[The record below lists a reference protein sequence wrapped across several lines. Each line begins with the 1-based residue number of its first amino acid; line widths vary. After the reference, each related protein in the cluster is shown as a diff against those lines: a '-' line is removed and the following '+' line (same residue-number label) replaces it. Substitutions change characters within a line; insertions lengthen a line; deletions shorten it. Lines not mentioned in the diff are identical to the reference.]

1 LRSQDNNMWHVLE
14 VGEYVPL
21 AKDSTNPKPQAE
33 WTTTEADRVLLNT
46 KAKLFIKRTN
56 SVKETRIDIGVRKFE
71 LFEMKEEETIDQMYG
86 RFTSIINELNSLGK
100 SYTTHER
107 IRKILRCLPKTWRPI
122 VTAITVAKDLTKV
135 SLEDLIGSLKA
146 HESVLQED
154 KPKKKMIALETQSGE
169 CSQKDE
175 TLCEN
180 EESLQEDDEEEL
192 SFLSRRIQRLMT
204 RRNQLKKNF
213 QPKRNGAK
221 PEVDISKIQCY
232 ECNQFGHYKNDCPKN
247 KQKEPF
253 FKKKS
258 MMATWDDLEE
268 AQSEDEEQEA
278 NVCLMTHSNAEEV
291 TLDPCSSCQKT
302 EHLFDNLL
310 YDTQILNQKNAKLR
324 DEITVL
330 TKERDEFKKE
340 NSLKSEVIKGMK
352 TAHTELSKRF
362 EILRNDQ
369 KECSEE
375 CHLAVKR
382 RPWYLDSGCSRHMT
396 GDRNNFLSFETR
408 EGGSVT
414 FGNNE
419 KASIKDELPPE
430 SCFVSLEK
438 DKWIWHKRAGHVSM
452 KTMSKLSKLDLV
464 RDNLGKFDSKSD
476 KRIFLGYSL
485 TSKAYR
491 IYNLRTQTL
500 EESMHVK
507 FDEFEDQPTV
517 HITDDEEDEPVI
529 TQNHDSDEN
538 LTSQGPPKTWRIV
551 GYHPP
556 DQIIGNTEDGV
567 RTRKALQDVETKLG
581 LISQIEPRSINE
593 AIIDGSWIE
602 AMKEELHQFEKN
614 EVWNLVPFPK
624 DHSIIGTRWVFRNK
638 LDENGKVVR
647 NKARLVAQGYNQQ
660 EGIDYDETF
669 APVARLEA
677 IRILLAYASHKC
689 IKLFQMDVKSAFLNG
704 FLNEEVY
711 VHQPSGFVDKHKP
724 NHVYKLTKALY
735 GLKQAPRAWY
745 DKLSTF
751 LLENG
756 FSRGKIDTTL
766 FTKNEK
772 HNLLIVQVY
781 VDDIIFGATNEKM
794 CEDFSNLMQSEFE
807 MSMMGELGFFLGLQI
822 KQQEDGIFISQEKY
836 VNDLLKKY
844 KMNESKI
851 MSTPMHPSTSLDK
864 DEKGKD
870 VSEKEYRGM
879 IGTLLYLT
887 ASRPDIVFAVGL
899 CARFQTSSKESHLT
913 AVKRI
918 FRYLVGTPDVGL
930 WYKKGSHFD
939 LQAYCDVDYAGDK
952 VERKSTSGACQFLGE
967 ALVSWCCRKQNT
979 IALSTTEAEY
989 VAASNCCSQVIWIKN
1004 QLEDF
1009 SLRSHEPK
1017 NPSVSSSP
1025 PRSPSPPKP
1034 PTPKSSSSSYETASE
1049 SHKSISELYGNDWYD
1064 QVKINK
1070 EDLKKKMFTE
1080 EGAKKNAPPSSM
1092 LKTEYKLLHNMCQH
1106 SFFPRTGS
1114 KDKKTVL
1121 PYAMLL
1127 TRVFRLYYADMDNT
1141 PSENHYYTFSL
1152 KNTVWRTIFR
1162 LMEMLKSPN
1171 DLQTDGNAQISG
1183 DADPTTES
1191 EKLVTTAAAT
1201 LQGFKPMPVPPNT
1214 TMFSPLMTLSQGSLS
1229 SFCTSEFI
1237 RNILTS
1243 DTPEIS
1249 TMPIPNPS
1257 DSTLPSIPSS
1267 FATFDSFCP
1276 SVNAANAGTQQL
1288 VFEGNVNFDFP
1299 GPSRPTKRFRLE
1311 TDMDSSNHLNL
1322 IRSSF

>member
-1 LRSQDNNMWHVLE
+1 MELFLRSQDNNMWHVLE

-21 AKDSTNPKPQAE
+21 AKDSTNHKPQAE

-46 KAKLFIKRTN
+46 KAKLFIKSVLCREEYDRIMECKTTKEIWETLQTHHEGTN
-56 SVKETRIDIGVRKFE
+56 NVKETRIDIGVRKFE

-100 SYTTHER
+100 SYTTRER

-146 HESVLQED
+146 HESVLQEE
-154 KPKKKMIALETQSGE
+154 KPKRKMIALETQSGE

-175 TLCEN
+175 TPFED

-192 SFLSRRIQRLMT
+192 AFLSRRIQRLMT

-221 PEVDISKIQCY
+221 PEVDLSKIQCY
-232 ECNQFGHYKNDCPKN
+232 GCNQFGHYKNDCPKN
-247 KQKEPF
+247 KQKKPF
-253 FKKKS
+253 FKKIS
-258 MMATWDDLEE
+258 MMATWGDLEE

-278 NVCLMTHSNAEEV
+278 NVCLMRHSNAEEV

-310 YDTQILNQKNAKLR
+310 YDSQILNQKNAKLR

-330 TKERDEFKKE
+330 TKERDEVKKE
-340 NSLKSEVIKGMK
+340 SSLKSEVIKGMQ

-375 CHLAVKR
+375 CLLAVKK

-419 KASIKDELPPE
+419 KASFKDELPPE

-464 RDNLGKFDSKSD
+464 RGKFDSKSD
-476 KRIFLGYSL
+476 KGIFLGYSL

-491 IYNLRTQTL
+491 VNNLRTQTL

-517 HITDDEEDEPVI
+517 HTADDEEEEPVI
-529 TQNHDSDEN
+529 VQNHDSDEN
-538 LTSQGPPKTWRIV
+538 PASQGPPKTWRIV
-551 GYHPP
+551 GYHSP
-556 DQIIGNTEDGV
+556 DQIIGNTEYGV
-567 RTRKALQDVETKLG
+567 RTRKALQDVETNLG

-593 AIIDGSWIE
+593 VIIDESWIE
-602 AMKEELHQFEKN
+602 AMKEELQQFEKN
-614 EVWNLVPFPK
+614 EVWNL
-624 DHSIIGTRWVFRNK
+624 
-638 LDENGKVVR
+638 
-647 NKARLVAQGYNQQ
+647 
-660 EGIDYDETF
+660 
-669 APVARLEA
+669 
-677 IRILLAYASHKC
+677 
-689 IKLFQMDVKSAFLNG
+689 
-704 FLNEEVY
+704 
-711 VHQPSGFVDKHKP
+711 
-724 NHVYKLTKALY
+724 
-735 GLKQAPRAWY
+735 
-745 DKLSTF
+745 
-751 LLENG
+751 
-756 FSRGKIDTTL
+756 
-766 FTKNEK
+766 
-772 HNLLIVQVY
+772 
-781 VDDIIFGATNEKM
+781 
-794 CEDFSNLMQSEFE
+794 
-807 MSMMGELGFFLGLQI
+807 MSMMGELGFFLSLQI

-844 KMNESKI
+844 KMNEAKI

-879 IGTLLYLT
+879 IGSLLYLT

-899 CARFQTSSKESHLT
+899 CARFQTSPKESHLI

-952 VERKSTSGACQFLGE
+952 
-967 ALVSWCCRKQNT
+967 
-979 IALSTTEAEY
+979 I
-989 VAASNCCSQVIWIKN
+989 
-1004 QLEDF
+1004 
-1009 SLRSHEPK
+1009 
-1017 NPSVSSSP
+1017 
-1025 PRSPSPPKP
+1025 
-1034 PTPKSSSSSYETASE
+1034 
-1049 SHKSISELYGNDWYD
+1049 
-1064 QVKINK
+1064 
-1070 EDLKKKMFTE
+1070 
-1080 EGAKKNAPPSSM
+1080 
-1092 LKTEYKLLHNMCQH
+1092 
-1106 SFFPRTGS
+1106 
-1114 KDKKTVL
+1114 
-1121 PYAMLL
+1121 
-1127 TRVFRLYYADMDNT
+1127 
-1141 PSENHYYTFSL
+1141 
-1152 KNTVWRTIFR
+1152 
-1162 LMEMLKSPN
+1162 
-1171 DLQTDGNAQISG
+1171 
-1183 DADPTTES
+1183 
-1191 EKLVTTAAAT
+1191 
-1201 LQGFKPMPVPPNT
+1201 
-1214 TMFSPLMTLSQGSLS
+1214 
-1229 SFCTSEFI
+1229 
-1237 RNILTS
+1237 
-1243 DTPEIS
+1243 
-1249 TMPIPNPS
+1249 
-1257 DSTLPSIPSS
+1257 
-1267 FATFDSFCP
+1267 
-1276 SVNAANAGTQQL
+1276 
-1288 VFEGNVNFDFP
+1288 
-1299 GPSRPTKRFRLE
+1299 
-1311 TDMDSSNHLNL
+1311 
-1322 IRSSF
+1322 